1 MSGIPLLP
9 TGNLEPTVPTKRQMR
24 MQWNLLFTI
33 PSLKEESGLPKNYLR
48 FIGLIDVGKL
58 PLADTKALLDKK
70 GVLSVKK
77 QKAP

>member
-1 MSGIPLLP
+1 MFGILLLLTEKQPKVVPRKRQKRMQEIPLFMIL
-9 TGNLEPTVPTKRQMR
+9 R
-24 MQWNLLFTI
+24 
-33 PSLKEESGLPKNYLR
+33 LKEESGLPKNYLR

-58 PLADTKALLDKK
+58 PLADTKAILDKK